1 MKFIPYFVSKNNFND
16 WWGAID
22 LSNRTDQKQIVTL
35 TEREHVTGK
44 RLNTLVFTLEPFG
57 SYLIAP
63 KYKELTQNQRL
74 KLEIMCHDDVIV
86 SGFQSQGTGGW
97 ALTVFDLKK

>member
-1 MKFIPYFVSKNNFND
+1 MKFIPYFVAKDGD

-22 LSNRTDQKQIVTL
+22 LSNRSDQKQSVTI

-44 RLNTLVFTLEPFG
+44 RLNTLVINLEPKY

-63 KYKELTQNQRL
+63 KHKELTQNQRL

-97 ALTVFDLKK
+97 ALKVFDSKK